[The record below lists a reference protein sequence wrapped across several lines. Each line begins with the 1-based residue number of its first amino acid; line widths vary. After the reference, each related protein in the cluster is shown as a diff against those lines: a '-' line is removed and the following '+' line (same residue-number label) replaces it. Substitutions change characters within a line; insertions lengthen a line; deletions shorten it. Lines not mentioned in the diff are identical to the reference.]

1 MKVLFWLAIIGG
13 LGYLFYQEI
22 YSDYGRP
29 LEITD
34 PVYGQ
39 FRLNISFPDREL
51 KWDFFV
57 KYASFEECRSEIGGG
72 MPEMLEDCEICEIAK
87 SECKKELDD
96 RQMAMFRNEP
106 HFVTYLAGTAG
117 NAGERDGR
125 LIIWG
130 LSKDEA
136 RAACQAMLNDVA
148 HRYSGKLECI

>member
-1 MKVLFWLAIIGG
+1 MKVLFWLAVIGG

-22 YSDYGRP
+22 YTDYSRP
-29 LEITD
+29 MEITD

-57 KYASFEECRSEIGGG
+57 KYASFDECRQRIGGN
-72 MPEMLEDCEICEIAK
+72 MPEMLEDCEICEVTR
-87 SECKKELDD
+87 SECKKELDS

-117 NAGERDGR
+117 NGTERDGR

-130 LSKDEA
+130 LSKAEA
-136 RAACQAMLNDVA
+136 EIACRAMLKDVA
-148 HRYSGKLECI
+148 THYSGKLECI